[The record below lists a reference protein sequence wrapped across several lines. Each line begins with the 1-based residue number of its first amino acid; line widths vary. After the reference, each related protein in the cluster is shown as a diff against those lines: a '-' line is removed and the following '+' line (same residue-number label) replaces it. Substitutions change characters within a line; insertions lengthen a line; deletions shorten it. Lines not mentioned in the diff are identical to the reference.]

1 MASVHKRESAHG
13 PRYRVLWRDG
23 GRATGKT
30 QSETFP
36 ARPAAAQFARAVDD
50 MGQHW
55 PPDWDRVN
63 HRWRPKNATDNRVLT
78 VDQWATE
85 WLEAVSGVAER
96 TRHDYER
103 DLRLHVRP
111 TFGQTCLDEITPQHV
126 SRWVNSLERDGKAPK
141 TIANVHGL
149 MYQLMRDAADAGL
162 RTGNPCARTKLPR
175 QDNLTNE
182 QIVWLTPGEVD
193 LVLARVPEP
202 AKALF
207 VVMAATGLRWAEAT
221 ALQIGDVDLLATP
234 PTLTVHR
241 AWKRLPSGKGRV
253 LGPPKTRRS
262 RRSVS
267 LPPYVVDLLVPLVQR
282 DSADFLLTS
291 PEGLAWHYTP
301 SQRTWNRAVLRAQR
315 CDNPEHTE
323 PCDPQKCPGVLT
335 KRPTIK
341 SLRHSHASALIA
353 AGVPL
358 PMVQRRLGHE
368 SIQTTV
374 NTYTHL
380 MPELDFQVTAE
391 LQRLHG
397 AVLDPSAVP

>member
-1 MASVHKRESAHG
+1 MASVSVRQGVSGK
-13 PRYRVLWRDG
+13 RYRVKWRLG
-23 GRATGKT
+23 GRAVGAW
-30 QSETFP
+30 QSETL
-36 ARPAAAQFARAVDD
+36 ATKAAALSFKQAVEET
-50 MGQHW
+50 GHHW
-55 PPDWDRVN
+55 PAEWDRVH
-63 HRWRPKNATDNRVLT
+63 HRWRPKAVGDSTRTL
-78 VDQWATE
+78 DQWADD
-85 WLEAVSGVAER
+85 WLASVSGVAER
-96 TRHDYER
+96 TRHDYDR
-103 DLRLHVRP
+103 DLRLHIRP
-111 TFGQTCLDEITPQHV
+111 TFGQVYVDEITPQDV
-126 SRWVNSLERDGKAPK
+126 SRWVNRLEAAGKAPK

-149 MYQLMRDAADAGL
+149 LFQLMRDAADAGL
-162 RTGNPCARTKLPR
+162 RSGNPCARTKLPR
-175 QDNLTNE
+175 ADHLTNE

-193 LVLARVPEP
+193 LVLARVAEP
-202 AKALF
+202 AKSLF

-221 ALQIGDVDLLATP
+221 ALQVGDVDLLATP
-234 PTLTVHR
+234 PTVTVHR

-267 LPPYVVDLLVPLVQR
+267 VPPFVVDMLIPLVQR
-282 DSADFLLTS
+282 DSTDPLLAA

-301 SQRTWNRAVLRAQR
+301 TQRIWDRAVSRAQR

-323 PCDPQKCPGVLT
+323 PCDPRKCLGILT

-380 MPELDFQVTAE
+380 LPELDFQVTAE

-397 AVLDPSAVP
+397 SVDA